1 MNKEELNAEVM
12 ALMKTPDRLQEFT
25 DLASPEA
32 NWSQVDKRISVPRS
46 TGTAEIFCPICFD
59 PVRLIFDKFAGHD
72 LETPLL
78 CPHCKTE
85 LVCKSWFVGFTNE
98 VTLEERR

>member
-1 MNKEELNAEVM
+1 MNKEELNAEII
-12 ALMKTPDRLQEFT
+12 APMKTPDRLQEFT
-25 DLASPEA
+25 DLASPEG
-32 NWSQVDKRISVPRS
+32 NWSQINKKFPFPAAPARQK
-46 TGTAEIFCPICFD
+46 FFYPICFD
-59 PVRLIFDKFAGHD
+59 PVRLIFDKFSSHD

-78 CPHCKTE
+78 CPHCKIE